1 MKSIAIAD
9 SSDASLLEQDTEHHG
24 NPRAPYHRRARNPSS
39 RTRHGSIYLHRAFLI
54 GMALLFVGF
63 FGGGL
68 GLGSPI
74 MDQTTAFWG
83 YLLSVALT
91 LLYQVLYSCLHQA
104 RL

>member
-1 MKSIAIAD
+1 
-9 SSDASLLEQDTEHHG
+9 
-24 NPRAPYHRRARNPSS
+24 
-39 RTRHGSIYLHRAFLI
+39 
-54 GMALLFVGF
+54 MALLFVGF